1 MKKITLI
8 LVLLVIGVLAF
19 SDGGMGERPGHDG
32 WGPGRMGFR
41 GMGFRGMLGMNPMG
55 MPLMSPEIEKL
66 LRSKGDKTLGSL
78 TVNDIRMLMAK
89 MNEAAMINGYI
100 ERSGRMSF
108 IIPGAGQFIN
118 KEPLTGTLF
127 LTAHLGVI
135 AGTITGVYFL
145 LPQDLQFGNTDY
157 LNEPIGTIKDRWR
170 SHSLYDYLPSA
181 AVFAGG
187 HVVDLIIRSIASKN
201 AEKIA
206 REKIQSGEVKPRT
219 YFWNRGNAF
228 GFGMHTGKM

>member
-8 LVLLVIGVLAF
+8 LALLVIGVLAF
-19 SDGGMGERPGHDG
+19 SDSGMAEGPGHDG
-32 WGPGRMGFR
+32 WGPGRMGFCEMSPR
-41 GMGFRGMLGMNPMG
+41 VMGLHSMG
-55 MPLMSPEIEKL
+55 MPLTAPEIEKL
-66 LRSKGDKTLGSL
+66 LRSKGNKTLGSL
-78 TVNDIRMLMAK
+78 TVNDIRMLMVK
-89 MNEAAMINGYI
+89 MNEAAMVNGYI

-108 IIPGAGQFIN
+108 MIPGVGQFMN

-127 LTAHLGVI
+127 LTAHLGII
-135 AGTITGVYFL
+135 AGTITGTYFL

-170 SHSLYDYLPSA
+170 SHSLYDYLPAA

-201 AEKIA
+201 AEKVA
-206 REKIQSGEVKPRT
+206 RKKINSGEVKPKA
-219 YFWNRGNAF
+219 YFWNRGNTF
-228 GFGMHTGKM
+228 GLGMHMGKM